1 MKSQTTMRLFAVALT
16 LCSVYMME
24 WTAWMAI
31 LWSTA
36 FVHYLLAL
44 YYSRKRLLHIG
55 YGKPLY
61 MAVMTMVGGWLL
73 YINEFSLLIYF
84 GVHHVFNEVYLTNR
98 VIPSVDAQLR
108 KGFLASAMLLN
119 ACIYAVVLRN
129 YPEISWI
136 NDGFL
141 FGLLAVS
148 VVAFFYY
155 FVRLKT
161 DPKSR
166 DVSGLAT
173 LECMGLV
180 LVVISFFVD
189 IRLNYIVL
197 YHFIFWFFYPMSM
210 FRQRGGAGLGG
221 YVAAS
226 VGLLVL
232 FVAISPI
239 SPISDLDKGLSEH
252 YFTQQFIFW
261 SYLHITLSFIV
272 SDAHPL
278 WIRRTFNPAASY

>member
-1 MKSQTTMRLFAVALT
+1 
-16 LCSVYMME
+16 
-24 WTAWMAI
+24 MAI

-44 YYSRKRLLHIG
+44 FYSRKRLFNIE

-61 MAVMTMVGGWLL
+61 MAIITMVGGWFL
-73 YINEFSLLIYF
+73 YVNEFSLLIYF
-84 GVHHVFNEVYLTNR
+84 GIHHVFNEVYLTNR
-98 VIPSVDAQLR
+98 VIPSVDVKLR

-119 ACIYAVVLRN
+119 ASIYASVLRN

-136 NDGFL
+136 NHGLL
-141 FGLLAVS
+141 FGILAVS
-148 VVAFFYY
+148 VVVFFY
-155 FVRLKT
+155 FFLQLRA
-161 DPKSR
+161 DAKSR
-166 DVSGLAT
+166 ELSGLAVF
-173 LECMGLV
+173 ECMGLI
-180 LVVISFFVD
+180 LVAVSFFVD

-197 YHFIFWFFYPMSM
+197 YHFIFWFFYPMDM
-210 FRQRGGAGLGG
+210 FRQRGGAGLGR

-232 FVAISPI
+232 FVVISPI
-239 SPISDLDKGLSEH
+239 SPISDLDRELSEY

-278 WIRRTFNPAASY
+278 WIRRAFNPASSY

>member
-1 MKSQTTMRLFAVALT
+1 MRFFAVALT
-16 LCSVYMME
+16 LCSIYLMD

-44 YYSRKRLLHIG
+44 FYSRKRLFNIG
-55 YGKPLY
+55 YGKPLF
-61 MAVMTMVGGWLL
+61 MAIITMAGGWFL

-98 VIPSVDAQLR
+98 LITSVDTKLR
-108 KGFLASAMLLN
+108 KGLLVSAMLLN

-136 NDGFL
+136 NDGLL
-141 FGLLAVS
+141 FGLLVAS

-155 FVRLKT
+155 FLLLKAAAG
-161 DPKSR
+161 SR

-210 FRQRGGAGLGG
+210 FRQRGSAGLGG

-232 FVAISPI
+232 FVAVSPI
-239 SPISDLDKGLSEH
+239 SPIADLDKGLSEH